1 MVQVQWYTLH
11 PSIQKAD
18 LLFPGQL
25 GPHSDSLFQKQKPK
39 KKGSSK
45 MVQQINMLAAKP
57 NDLSWNPKTHSG
69 FKSNNMS

>member
-1 MVQVQWYTLH
+1 MGQVQWYTLH
-11 PSIQKAD
+11 PSTQKVD

-25 GPHSDSLFQKQKPK
+25 GPHSDNLSQKQKP

-45 MVQQINMLAAKP
+45 MVQQVNMLPAKP
-57 NDLSWNPKTHSG
+57 NDRSWNPKIHNG